1 MKILYI
7 QDTDWIRR
15 NPITHNHL
23 IERMILRG
31 HEIRVIDYEILWR
44 EEGKKELFSKKKIF
58 QVSRL
63 LNEAKHKV
71 IRPGILKIPLLDYLS
86 MFYTYTKEINNQLKE
101 FQPNIIIGDGIITPF
116 LAFRLGKRYNVKTIY
131 YCLDVDYKLIQF
143 RLLQP
148 LGRVIESYNMK
159 MADLVL
165 SNSEVLREYTIIMGV
180 NPEKTKLIKSGID
193 LKLFNLNIDGNE
205 IRMKFGIE
213 KKDILLIF
221 VGWLY
226 HFSGL
231 KEVTLS
237 MKNLQRDDIKLLII
251 GDGDS
256 FSDLQKIIEKYNIQN
271 KIIMLG
277 RMPYTSIPKYIA
289 AADICI
295 LPAYNNKIMQY
306 IVPIK
311 MYEYMAMEKP
321 IIATKLPGIVKEF
334 GFRNGVIYI
343 DKSSDAISRVIDLKD
358 KGKIHLEGKKAR
370 KFVENNDWE
379 KVTDDFEKTLEELIL
394 LNN

>member
-1 MKILYI
+1 MKILYV

-15 NPITHNHL
+15 NPIHQNHL

-31 HEIRVIDYEILWR
+31 HEIKVIDYEILWR
-44 EEGKKELFSKKKIF
+44 VEGKKELLSKKKIF
-58 QVSRL
+58 HIARL
-63 LNEAKHKV
+63 LNKAEHEV
-71 IRPGILKIPLLDYLS
+71 IRPGILKIPLLDYVS
-86 MFYTYTKEINNQLKE
+86 MIFTYRKEINNLLKE
-101 FQPNIIIGDGIITPF
+101 FQPDIIIGDGILTPL
-116 LAFRLGKRYNVKTIY
+116 LAFHLGKKPNVKKVYFCI
-131 YCLDVDYKLIQF
+131 DVDYKLIKF

-148 LGRVIESYNMK
+148 FGRIIESHNMK
-159 MADLVL
+159 MADLVISI
-165 SNSEVLREYTIIMGV
+165 SNVLCEYTIQMGV
-180 NPEKTKLIKSGID
+180 NSKKTKVIKSGID
-193 LKLFNLNIDGNE
+193 LNLFNLNSDGNE
-205 IRMKFGIE
+205 IRKKFEIE
-213 KKDILLIF
+213 KNEILLIF

-231 KEVTLS
+231 KEVALS
-237 MKNLQRDDIKLLII
+237 LKNLQRNDIKLLII
-251 GDGDS
+251 GDGDA
-256 FSDLQKIIEKYNIQN
+256 FSDLQKYIEKYNMQN

-277 RMPYTSIPKYIA
+277 RMPYISVPKYIA

-295 LPAYNNKIMQY
+295 LPAYNNKTMRY

-334 GFRNGVIYI
+334 GFGNGVIYI
-343 DKSSDAISRVIDLKD
+343 DKSIDVISRVIELIN

-370 KFVENNDWE
+370 NFVENNDWE
-379 KVTDDFEKTLEELIL
+379 TVTDDFEKTLEGLLL